1 MGARGGRGQ
10 PDTVPLRLGPRT
22 EANGKNSVPSSPRP
36 RSTSIVSYSAK
47 YNPRRHKAVRCA
59 VAVAASS
66 CRACHQFSWRAVG
79 PAKIQVNNASAHDSL
94 DGQACI
100 WSTKYKLSVAL
111 PINEHGLLQIEFRYW
126 EDLMLASAS
135 VL

>member
-1 MGARGGRGQ
+1 MKHLATLRGCLF
-10 PDTVPLRLGPRT
+10 V
-22 EANGKNSVPSSPRP
+22 
-36 RSTSIVSYSAK
+36 
-47 YNPRRHKAVRCA
+47 
-59 VAVAASS
+59 
-66 CRACHQFSWRAVG
+66 RACHQFSWRAVG

-126 EDLMLASAS
+126 EDLMLASARACFIIRFG
-135 VL
+135 LMPDTYG